1 MTLSAE
7 MVQALAVAVRQYHAS
22 KRRYEEASQA
32 FADAQAQL
40 AYAERDLHEIARALE
55 MLDAAGTM
63 ALVSE
68 LVVNDQAVGNPS
80 STSLTVTGNPSS
92 TGLTVT
98 MPVVAVPGAIGEST
112 PAQIVLELLKQQVM
126 GPP

>member
-55 MLDAAGTM
+55 MLDAAGTT

-68 LVVNDQAVGNPS
+68 LVVSDQAA
-80 STSLTVTGNPSS
+80 GNPSS

-98 MPVVAVPGAIGEST
+98 VPVVAVPGAIGEST